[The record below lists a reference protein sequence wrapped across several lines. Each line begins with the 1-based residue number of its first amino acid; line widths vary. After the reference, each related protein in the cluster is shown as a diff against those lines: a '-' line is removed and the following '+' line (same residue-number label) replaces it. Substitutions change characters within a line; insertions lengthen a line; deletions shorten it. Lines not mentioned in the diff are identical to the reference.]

1 MAVARLNE
9 NAQRERWDLKYED
22 VGFVG
27 PDHLRTFT
35 VRVVLNGKVY
45 PDGVGANKKEAK
57 QNAALN
63 ALKGLLDE
71 PIHPTKNT
79 AEAPTAPVHQTSI
92 TQANYT
98 CWLNEYGHKNRLIT
112 RAVESTQPGPYAIPC
127 CRFVVGE
134 KEYPAATGKT
144 RKEAKEEAAKLV
156 YHEICGS
163 KTTETGEEKYSAA
176 SSQQGEGL
184 KQNVSDI
191 CEATKSL
198 SVITKDEGFI
208 ETNFI
213 GIIDHY
219 CNKKKLSNDYI
230 LVDRSGPS
238 HIPHFSYKLVINKK
252 DYPVGEGKSIKE
264 AKQNAAQLAWSALQE
279 QTDWDS
285 KVSFRSAVSDDAPA
299 LLSAPPTLDSR
310 DAKSERVPTTT
321 SDSVVFKN
329 SSPPPEE
336 QIQSPDAKPKIRIA
350 ANFKNAHRNSKEDM
364 MPNFNGKNPGNS
376 PRKKTTA
383 QPEISRFTSE
393 FDSIVCLGKGAFG
406 RVYKAQQKLLKKNYA
421 VKVVRCK
428 EIKKA
433 LREVRALSDLHD
445 SNIVRYYTCWL
456 EDSGYQWDNA
466 DDGGSSSQSS
476 IESSMKYLYIQMEL
490 CDTKTLRVWIDE
502 KNTQNVKKSLRD
514 SKRRDES
521 LTIAQQMVSAV
532 EYIHSKMLI
541 HRDLKPANIM
551 FGQDGEVKI
560 GDFGLVTDEND
571 DDAEN
576 LVERTVYK
584 GTPSYMAP
592 EQNRLTYDRKVD
604 IFALGL
610 IYFELLWNLF
620 TGQERKVIWDD
631 ARNLR
636 FPEGFTHNFPQENQI
651 IKSMLC
657 AKPEDRPEASKIKT
671 ELEERTRTL
680 TMLKDMQR
688 YSKTV

>member
-1 MAVARLNE
+1 MAVVKLNE
-9 NAQRERWDLKYED
+9 FAQRERLDLKYED
-22 VGFVG
+22 VGSVG
-27 PDHLRTFT
+27 RDHMKTFT
-35 VRVVLNGKVY
+35 VRAVLNGKVY

-63 ALKGLLDE
+63 ALKGLSDE
-71 PIHPTKNT
+71 PIHP
-79 AEAPTAPVHQTSI
+79 
-92 TQANYT
+92 
-98 CWLNEYGHKNRLIT
+98 
-112 RAVESTQPGPYAIPC
+112 
-127 CRFVVGE
+127 
-134 KEYPAATGKT
+134 
-144 RKEAKEEAAKLV
+144 
-156 YHEICGS
+156 ICGG

-176 SSQQGEGL
+176 SSQQGEEL

-191 CEATKSL
+191 FEETKSL

-213 GIIDHY
+213 GIIDVH
-219 CNKKKLSNDYI
+219 CNKTKLFHDYI
-230 LVDRSGPS
+230 LVDRSGP
-238 HIPHFSYKLVINKK
+238 PHNPQFSYKLVINKK

-279 QTDWDS
+279 HSDWDS
-285 KVSFRSAVSDDAPA
+285 KVSSRSAVSGDGAPA
-299 LLSAPPTLDSR
+299 SLFTPPTLDSR

-376 PRKKTTA
+376 PSKKTTA
-383 QPEISRFTSE
+383 QPVISRFTSE
-393 FDSIVCLGKGAFG
+393 FDSIVCLGRGAFG
-406 RVYKAQQKLLKKNYA
+406 RVFKAQQKLSKKDYA

-433 LREVRALSDLHD
+433 LREVRALSDLHH
-445 SNIVRYYTCWL
+445 SNIVQYNTCWL
-456 EDSGYQWDNA
+456 EASGYQWDNT
-466 DDGGSSSQSS
+466 DDSGSSSQSTDNS
-476 IESSMKYLYIQMEL
+476 LMNYLYIQMEL

-532 EYIHSKMLI
+532 EYIHSKKFI

-551 FGQDGEVKI
+551 FGEDGEVKI

-576 LVERTVYK
+576 LMERTVDK

-592 EQNRLTYDRKVD
+592 EQKSRRTYDRKVD

-620 TGQERKVIWDD
+620 TGHERKVVLDD
-631 ARNLR
+631 ARSQKL
-636 FPEGFTHNFPQENQI
+636 PEEFSLTFPQENQI
-651 IKSMLC
+651 INSMLC
-657 AKPEDRPEASKIKT
+657 EKPEERPEASKLKV
-671 ELEERTRTL
+671 ELEKWAQTYNAQNVHQENVRSENVPRFDFD
-680 TMLKDMQR
+680 LK
-688 YSKTV
+688 